1 MKGPWIKLGSNRS
14 NGLCPIMTLLPNEF
28 PAFWEFLNPLE
39 FSDIPRNSKLCKL
52 LWTKSSPVI
61 VRIAMILLRT
71 PSPPRKGTVFIN
83 FWWVSCFTSL
93 IYLFLLIGEDYQELT
108 QQEENDLEHMISQTE
123 DAISN
128 IEAFTEQ
135 LSKDLS
141 SLDGVMHEIKI
152 LIFYNSLNNL

>member
-1 MKGPWIKLGSNRS
+1 
-14 NGLCPIMTLLPNEF
+14 
-28 PAFWEFLNPLE
+28 
-39 FSDIPRNSKLCKL
+39 
-52 LWTKSSPVI
+52 
-61 VRIAMILLRT
+61 MILLRT

-83 FWWVSCFTSL
+83 FWLVSCFTSL
-93 IYLFLLIGEDYQELT
+93 IYLFRLIGEDYQELT

-141 SLDGVMHEIKI
+141 SLDGVMQEIKI

>member
-1 MKGPWIKLGSNRS
+1 
-14 NGLCPIMTLLPNEF
+14 
-28 PAFWEFLNPLE
+28 
-39 FSDIPRNSKLCKL
+39 
-52 LWTKSSPVI
+52 
-61 VRIAMILLRT
+61 MILLRT
-71 PSPPRKGTVFIN
+71 PSLPRKGTVFIN
-83 FWWVSCFTSL
+83 FWLVSCFTSL

-108 QQEENDLEHMISQTE
+108 QQEESDLEHMISQTE

-152 LIFYNSLNNL
+152 LIFYNLNNL

>member
-1 MKGPWIKLGSNRS
+1 
-14 NGLCPIMTLLPNEF
+14 
-28 PAFWEFLNPLE
+28 
-39 FSDIPRNSKLCKL
+39 
-52 LWTKSSPVI
+52 
-61 VRIAMILLRT
+61 MILLRT
-71 PSPPRKGTVFIN
+71 PSPPRKDMVFIN
-83 FWWVSCFTSL
+83 FWLVSCFTSL
-93 IYLFLLIGEDYQELT
+93 MYLFLLIGEDYQELT

-152 LIFYNSLNNL
+152 LIFYNLNNL

>member
-1 MKGPWIKLGSNRS
+1 
-14 NGLCPIMTLLPNEF
+14 
-28 PAFWEFLNPLE
+28 
-39 FSDIPRNSKLCKL
+39 
-52 LWTKSSPVI
+52 
-61 VRIAMILLRT
+61 MILLRT

-83 FWWVSCFTSL
+83 FWLVSCFTSL
-93 IYLFLLIGEDYQELT
+93 IYLFGLLIGEDYQELT
-108 QQEENDLEHMISQTE
+108 QQEESDLEHMISQTE

-152 LIFYNSLNNL
+152 LIFYNLNNL

>member
-1 MKGPWIKLGSNRS
+1 
-14 NGLCPIMTLLPNEF
+14 
-28 PAFWEFLNPLE
+28 
-39 FSDIPRNSKLCKL
+39 
-52 LWTKSSPVI
+52 
-61 VRIAMILLRT
+61 MILLRT
-71 PSPPRKGTVFIN
+71 PSPLRKGMVFIN
-83 FWWVSCFTSL
+83 FWLVSCFTSL

-152 LIFYNSLNNL
+152 LIFYNFNNL

>member
-1 MKGPWIKLGSNRS
+1 
-14 NGLCPIMTLLPNEF
+14 
-28 PAFWEFLNPLE
+28 
-39 FSDIPRNSKLCKL
+39 
-52 LWTKSSPVI
+52 
-61 VRIAMILLRT
+61 MILLRT
-71 PSPPRKGTVFIN
+71 PSLPRKGTVFIN
-83 FWWVSCFTSL
+83 FWLVSCFTSL
-93 IYLFLLIGEDYQELT
+93 IYLLIGEDYQELT

-152 LIFYNSLNNL
+152 LIFYNLNNL